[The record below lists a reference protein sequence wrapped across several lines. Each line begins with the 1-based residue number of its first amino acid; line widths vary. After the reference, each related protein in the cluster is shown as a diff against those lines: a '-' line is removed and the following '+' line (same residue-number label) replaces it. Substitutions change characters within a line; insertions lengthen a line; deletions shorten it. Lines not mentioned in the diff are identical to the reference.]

1 MTTKIIAHRGA
12 SKYAPENTMSAF
24 KLAYEMDADGIE
36 LDVQLTKDLVP
47 VIIHDESVKRTT
59 GVKRYINDLTI
70 KEVKQLDAGKWFSQ
84 KFREEQIP
92 TLEEVLEWIAPTGML
107 LNIELKNNINP
118 YEGMEDIIIK
128 LVNKYDMQEKVI
140 YSSFNHYSLKEI
152 IKLAPHAD
160 VAILYGEKLY
170 KPWKYIEFVGAKS
183 AHPNYKNVTDET
195 IAGFKKHGVE
205 VRPYTVNNSAKMS
218 YFFKNEIDAIITDVP
233 DVAKSIR
240 EESGSPVITIGKKVI
255 NKFRK

>member
-1 MTTKIIAHRGA
+1 
-12 SKYAPENTMSAF
+12 MSAF

-118 YEGMEDIIIK
+118 YEGMED
-128 LVNKYDMQEKVI
+128 
-140 YSSFNHYSLKEI
+140 
-152 IKLAPHAD
+152 
-160 VAILYGEKLY
+160 
-170 KPWKYIEFVGAKS
+170 
-183 AHPNYKNVTDET
+183 
-195 IAGFKKHGVE
+195 
-205 VRPYTVNNSAKMS
+205 
-218 YFFKNEIDAIITDVP
+218 
-233 DVAKSIR
+233 
-240 EESGSPVITIGKKVI
+240 
-255 NKFRK
+255 